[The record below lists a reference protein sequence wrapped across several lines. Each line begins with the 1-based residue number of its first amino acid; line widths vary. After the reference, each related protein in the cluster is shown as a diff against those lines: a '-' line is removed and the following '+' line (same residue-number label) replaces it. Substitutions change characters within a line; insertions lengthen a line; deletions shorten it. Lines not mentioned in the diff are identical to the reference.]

1 MGYVILKNSDYLMDT
16 QMLFEVLTVIQETME
31 HMYQRIILRKIND
44 ELSTLY
50 IMDSL
55 TGLYNRM
62 AYTKLAVPLFEKCK
76 YQKQPLMIMFV
87 DLDRLKYINDT
98 FGHDMGNLAIKVISE
113 SVQKC
118 CPDEGIAMRYG
129 GDEFVVLIPGY
140 NKDATEELL
149 AEIQKEIA
157 KNDPKNAGKPDSII
171 EKMVAGRVSKSLQD
185 LCLVDQ
191 AFILDGNKKVSAY
204 LSENNSS
211 VESFVLYVV
220 GEGIEKKKDN
230 WVEEVQAALK

>member
-1 MGYVILKNSDYLMDT
+1 MQIASMKPQYVDRDHMPAEI
-16 QMLFEVLTVIQETME
+16 VAHET
-31 HMYQRIILRKIND
+31 
-44 ELSTLY
+44 
-50 IMDSL
+50 
-55 TGLYNRM
+55 
-62 AYTKLAVPLFEKCK
+62 
-76 YQKQPLMIMFV
+76 
-87 DLDRLKYINDT
+87 
-98 FGHDMGNLAIKVISE
+98 
-113 SVQKC
+113 
-118 CPDEGIAMRYG
+118 
-129 GDEFVVLIPGY
+129 
-140 NKDATEELL
+140 
-149 AEIQKEIA
+149 EIQKEIA